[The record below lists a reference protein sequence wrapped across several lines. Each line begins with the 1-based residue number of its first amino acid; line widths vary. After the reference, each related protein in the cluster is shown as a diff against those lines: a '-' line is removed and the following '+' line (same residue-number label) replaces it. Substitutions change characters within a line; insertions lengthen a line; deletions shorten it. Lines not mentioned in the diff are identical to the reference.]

1 MKPLAKRLDAARWFG
16 LIVVAL
22 LLWAAAATVCTL
34 GGSTGTFGVVSY
46 NTAVG
51 RLMTNVLPASLIGAS
66 LAAAGVA
73 YQAVLRNPLA
83 DPYLLGAS
91 SGATLASYVW
101 RLPFVAAIPLV
112 GGLSAHAFA
121 MIGAL
126 LAVGVVLVTARR
138 GGRIDP
144 VTAILAG
151 VIVNALCGATFMLL
165 NAIFRDAPGSGGI
178 LTFLVGDVQTSIAR
192 REVWISAALA
202 IGSML
207 ALAPFASQL
216 NAVRLSEDEAA
227 SLGVRVHRV
236 RWMSLGLAS
245 LMTAAAVAISGPI
258 GFVGLVCPHIARW
271 FVGNDNRRLLI
282 VATAL
287 GAAMLAL
294 AELLER
300 LLLADDRLGTLV
312 PVGVITS
319 LIGAPFFLVILLR
332 SRR

>member
-1 MKPLAKRLDAARWFG
+1 M
-16 LIVVAL
+16 
-22 LLWAAAATVCTL
+22 
-34 GGSTGTFGVVSY
+34 GGSTGRFAEVDWV
-46 NTAVG
+46 TAKS
-51 RLMTNVLPASLIGAS
+51 RLAIHVLPASLIGAA
-66 LAAAGVA
+66 LAAAGVV

-91 SGATLASYVW
+91 SGATLAAYLW
-101 RLPFVAAIPLV
+101 RLPAVAAMPFVVTSSPHLFSL
-112 GGLSAHAFA
+112 G
-121 MIGAL
+121 GAL
-126 LAVGVVLVTARR
+126 LAVGVVLGTARR

-144 VTAILAG
+144 VTAVLAG
-151 VIVNALCGATFMLL
+151 VIVNALCGSMFMLL
-165 NAIFRDAPGSGGI
+165 NAIFRDSPGGGG
-178 LTFLVGDVQTSIAR
+178 LFTFLVGDVQTSVAKIDL
-192 REVWISAALA
+192 WLSAGIVLVSFVFLIPMAA
-202 IGSML
+202 
-207 ALAPFASQL
+207 QL

-227 SLGVRVHRV
+227 AMGVRVHRT
-236 RWMSLGLAS
+236 RWVALGLAS

-282 VATAL
+282 VGTAL
-287 GAAMLAL
+287 GASLLAL

>member
-1 MKPLAKRLDAARWFG
+1 MTRLDARQAIRLLAF
-16 LIVVAL
+16 AL
-22 LLWAAAATVCTL
+22 AIWLAAAAVCTL
-34 GGSTGTFGVVSY
+34 GGSTGRFGEVSWQ
-46 NTAVG
+46 TAIG
-51 RLMTNVLPASLIGAS
+51 RLTTNVLPASLIGAS

-91 SGATLASYVW
+91 SGATLAAYVW
-101 RLPFVAAIPLV
+101 RLPAIAAIPLL

-121 MIGAL
+121 LAGAL
-126 LAVGVVLVTARR
+126 AAVGIVLVAARR

-144 VTAILAG
+144 VTAVLAG
-151 VIVNALCGATFMLL
+151 VIVNALCGSIFMLL
-165 NAIFRDAPGSGGI
+165 NAIFRDAPGGGGM
-178 LTFLVGDVQTSIAR
+178 LTFLVGDIQTSVAR
-192 REVWISAALA
+192 GDVWISAALA
-202 IGSML
+202 IGSIA
-207 ALAPFASQL
+207 ALAPFAAQL

-236 RWMSLGLAS
+236 TWMALGLAS
-245 LMTAAAVAISGPI
+245 LMTAASVAISGPI

-282 VATAL
+282 IATAM
-287 GAAMLAL
+287 GAALLTL

-319 LIGAPFFLVILLR
+319 LVGAPFFLVILLR